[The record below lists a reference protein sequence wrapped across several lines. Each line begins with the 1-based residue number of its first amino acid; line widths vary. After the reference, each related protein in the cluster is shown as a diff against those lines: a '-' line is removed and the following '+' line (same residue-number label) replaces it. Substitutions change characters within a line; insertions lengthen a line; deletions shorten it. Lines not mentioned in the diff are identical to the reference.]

1 MLRNFLKTRIRYIL
15 NRYIPQKYKTFIG
28 KVIRYIHSVVMY
40 FTLFIL
46 IILPKHFIK
55 YIFCFTIFVFILF
68 ILNDFGCIISFIE
81 KELLNDNYCDTDF
94 YLNILNLNITKTNRI
109 IISLS
114 GFLIQLYV
122 LLLLYY
128 FKNLQCN

>member
-1 MLRNFLKTRIRYIL
+1 MLRNLLKTKIRYIL

-28 KVIRYIHSVVMY
+28 KVIRYIHSVAMY

-46 IILPKHFIK
+46 IILPKEFIK

-114 GFLIQLYV
+114 GFFIQLYV

>member
-94 YLNILNLNITKTNRI
+94 YLNILNLNITKTNRV

>member
-1 MLRNFLKTRIRYIL
+1 MLRNFLKTKIRYIL
-15 NRYIPQKYKTFIG
+15 NTYIPQKYKTFIG
-28 KVIRYIHSVVMY
+28 KVIRYIHSVAMY

-46 IILPKHFIK
+46 IILPKEFIK

-94 YLNILNLNITKTNRI
+94 YLNILKMNITKSNRI

-114 GFLIQLYV
+114 GFFIQLYV

-128 FKNLQCN
+128 FKNQ

>member
-15 NRYIPQKYKTFIG
+15 NRYIPKKYKTFIG